1 MTNDLMDDI
10 NHSTTHVKQT
20 LGGIMKPTPRT
31 HALKTTLIAL
41 MLAAV
46 SPAHATGVPTVDG
59 SAILT
64 TLQQWYQ
71 NAQRQF
77 SQMQSMM
84 PGQIASNLAGSDTDK
99 TNAQQYINALQDV
112 QTQMQSLDMCSQYKV
127 QSSQSLCNQE
137 YKLKLSRIN
146 AYIVMMKAVQT
157 DYDDLMSAVNDYNT
171 TAKSATVG
179 AVIEGGGNFKKGEL
193 DAKAEAVKVA
203 QKKLSDH
210 MEQHAQFIQSIES
223 NIKMVHE
230 VRLDVARLQFD
241 GNAGGLSDLIKKG
254 TVTATLETAT
264 QEYKNKAD
272 AAKTSTIRYNNGQTK
287 TGTNY

>member
-1 MTNDLMDDI
+1 M
-10 NHSTTHVKQT
+10 STQPNTQVNRQVSAYRAP
-20 LGGIMKPTPRT
+20 MMPRLKAGLL
-31 HALKTTLIAL
+31 ALVLAGSLI
-41 MLAAV
+41 

-230 VRLDVARLQFD
+230 VRLDVARLQFE
-241 GNAGGLSDLIKKG
+241 GNSGSLSSVIDKAA
-254 TVTATLETAT
+254 VSATLMSA
-264 QEYKNKAD
+264 
-272 AAKTSTIRYNNGQTK
+272 AAKYESDAQNKRENEQIQMGKTIK

>member
-1 MTNDLMDDI
+1 
-10 NHSTTHVKQT
+10 
-20 LGGIMKPTPRT
+20 MKPTPRT

-46 SPAHATGVPTVDG
+46 SPAHATGVPPVDG

-230 VRLDVARLQFD
+230 VRLDVARLQFE
-241 GNAGGLSDLIKKG
+241 GNSGSLSSVIDKAA
-254 TVTATLETAT
+254 VSATLMSA
-264 QEYKNKAD
+264 
-272 AAKTSTIRYNNGQTK
+272 AAKYESDAQNKRENEQIQMGKTIK

>member
-1 MTNDLMDDI
+1 MSTQPNTQVNTEVNTQASAYRAPMMPRLKAGLLALVLAGSLI
-10 NHSTTHVKQT
+10 N
-20 LGGIMKPTPRT
+20 
-31 HALKTTLIAL
+31 
-41 MLAAV
+41 
-46 SPAHATGVPTVDG
+46 PAHATGVPTVDG

-71 NAQRQF
+71 YAQRQF

-157 DYDDLMSAVNDYNT
+157 DYDDLMNAVNDYNT

-179 AVIEGGGNFKKGEL
+179 AVIEGGGNVKKGEL
-193 DAKAEAVKVA
+193 DAKAEAVKIA

-230 VRLDVARLQFD
+230 VRLDVARLQFE
-241 GNAGGLSDLIKKG
+241 GNSGSLSSVIDKAA
-254 TVTATLETAT
+254 VSATLMSA
-264 QEYKNKAD
+264 
-272 AAKTSTIRYNNGQTK
+272 AAKYESDAQNKRENEQIQMGKTIK